1 MSVYYEVNEH
11 LVVANTEEYG
21 RIVDL
26 MSSPLSVHGPC
37 MLQDRAGIQNLTVIA
52 DGEEHRFSGD
62 IISEDLHKAI
72 RAMNTAKSLEVISS
86 YHYHWYSDRL
96 DPGPFEMTK
105 LLQAVAKDA
114 PEQLEGMF
122 YSMYKNA
129 DCNAGAGCN
138 TAFGRMDGKLY
149 TGEIPFEAVESI
161 PDGDWQAS
169 NAALVFDI
177 EEMDGLDAEAIEAVC
192 KELAAYGDADA
203 PSDEDGMY
211 SFALWN
217 LRIRNAAQLKAF
229 MQGCAKLI
237 DLTDGECC
245 LIGELADFSKP
256 DVSLLH
262 FDVEA
267 DGSAVL
273 KLAAI

>member
-21 RIVDL
+21 GIVNL
-26 MSSPLSVHGPC
+26 MSTQLSILGAC
-37 MLQDRAGIQNLTVIA
+37 MLQDHAGIRNLTVIA
-52 DGEEHRFSGD
+52 DGEEHRFSGN
-62 IISEDLHKAI
+62 IISEDLHEAI
-72 RAMNTAKSLEVISS
+72 RAMNSAKSLEVISA
-86 YHYHWYSDRL
+86 YHYYWYTDRL

-114 PEQLEGMF
+114 PEVLEGMF
-122 YSMYKNA
+122 YSMYNNA
-129 DCNAGAGCN
+129 DCGEGAGCI
-138 TAFGRMDGKLY
+138 TAFGRKDGKLY
-149 TGEIPFEAVESI
+149 TGEVPFEAVESI
-161 PDGDWQAS
+161 SDGDWYTPVTA
-169 NAALVFDI
+169 VVC
-177 EEMDGLDAEAIEAVC
+177 EMDNLDGLDMKAIENTC
-192 KELAAYGDADA
+192 RELSAYSAADTLTNEENDF
-203 PSDEDGMY
+203 
-211 SFALWN
+211 SFFLNN
-217 LRIRNAAQLKAF
+217 LRITDDTQLKAF
-229 MQGCAKLI
+229 MQGYAKLI

-245 LIGELADFSKP
+245 LIGELADISKP